1 MFECTKDSG
10 GRSPSSR
17 QDPNTVS
24 RTGESLESAL
34 SNGQGLFAAVNYALE
49 LKTEVANTTR
59 VYHDLTRNIM
69 ETTGGE

>member
-1 MFECTKDSG
+1 MFECTKDSR
-10 GRSPSSR
+10 GRSPSCL
-17 QDPNTVS
+17 QDPNTVL
-24 RTGESLESAL
+24 RTEESLESAL

-69 ETTGGE
+69 ERMEGE